1 MQHNDRLLRMA
12 NQIAAFFAA
21 SPTGGRGQ
29 EEGGA
34 KGVADHINKYWEPRM
49 RTQLI
54 DRIRSGETAGFSAL
68 VIDALP
74 DIRLPSK
81 RLEERTTTEAEER
94 GLEVPQA

>member
-1 MQHNDRLLRMA
+1 MQHSDRLTTMA
-12 NQIAAFFAA
+12 NQIAAFFGA

-54 DRIRSGETAGFSAL
+54 ERIRRGETAGLLPL
-68 VIDALP
+68 VVEALP

-81 RLEERTTTEAEER
+81 RLEERTTTEAQEH
-94 GLEVPQA
+94 GLT